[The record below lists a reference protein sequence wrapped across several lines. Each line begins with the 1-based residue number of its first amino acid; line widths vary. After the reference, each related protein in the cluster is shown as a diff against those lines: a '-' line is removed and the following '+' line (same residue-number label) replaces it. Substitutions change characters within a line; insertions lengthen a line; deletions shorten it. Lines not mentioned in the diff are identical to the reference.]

1 MTSGPLW
8 PFSTIVEG
16 LQVDSLSTQEFTDF
30 QNCWLS
36 ANKTMFPESSFD
48 TTEVIRLHV
57 STSVLL

>member
-30 QNCWLS
+30 QNYWLS
-36 ANKTMFPESSFD
+36 ANKTMFPKSSFD